1 MEEWKDI
8 KGYEGLY
15 QVSNLGR
22 VKSLNRTSTHSKGYI
37 AHYKEKI
44 LKQSFERNGYARVGL
59 SKYGKTKLYYIHV
72 LVAEA
77 FINNPDNLPEVNHI
91 DEDKTNNCVD
101 NLEWCNH
108 KYNSIHG
115 TRANRISKAM
125 TNNKKVSKQV
135 LCIETGVIYSSVHE
149 AGRQMNLDFSEIATV
164 CRGYRNR
171 KTAGGYHWKYV

>member
-1 MEEWKDI
+1 MN
-8 KGYEGLY
+8 GFY

-22 VKSLNRTSTHSKGYI
+22 VKSLARTSFHPKGYVVQ
-37 AHYKEKI
+37 YKEKI
-44 LKQSFERNGYARVGL
+44 LKQSFERNGYTRVGL
-59 SKYGKTKLYYIHV
+59 SRDGKVKSYYIHV

-77 FINNPDNLPEVNHI
+77 FIPNPDNLPEVNHI
-91 DEDKTNNCVD
+91 DENKMNNQVN

-115 TRANRISKAM
+115 TRASRISKAN

-135 LCIETGVIYSSVHE
+135 LCIETGVIYPSVHE
-149 AGRQMNLDFSEIATV
+149 AGRQMNLDFGEIARV

-171 KTAGGYHWKYV
+171 KTAGGYHWEFVRRASE

>member
-1 MEEWKDI
+1 MN
-8 KGYEGLY
+8 GLY
-15 QVSNLGR
+15 QVSNLGK

-44 LKQSFERNGYARVGL
+44 LKQSFERNGYVRVGL

-115 TRANRISKAM
+115 TRANRISKAN

-135 LCIETGVIYSSVHE
+135 LCIETGVIYPSAHE
-149 AGRQMNLDFSEIATV
+149 AGRQMNLDFSEIARV

-171 KTAGGYHWKYV
+171 KTAGGYHWKFVKRIG

>member
-1 MEEWKDI
+1 MN
-8 KGYEGLY
+8 GLY

-22 VKSLNRTSTHSKGYI
+22 VKSLNRTSTHPKGYI

-44 LKQSFERNGYARVGL
+44 LKQSFERNGYVRVGL
-59 SKYGKTKLYYIHV
+59 SKYGKTKLYYVHV

-108 KYNSIHG
+108 K
-115 TRANRISKAM
+115 
-125 TNNKKVSKQV
+125 
-135 LCIETGVIYSSVHE
+135 
-149 AGRQMNLDFSEIATV
+149 
-164 CRGYRNR
+164 
-171 KTAGGYHWKYV
+171 

>member
-1 MEEWKDI
+1 MN
-8 KGYEGLY
+8 GLY

-44 LKQSFERNGYARVGL
+44 LTPRSDKNGYVKVGL
-59 SKYGKTKLYYIHV
+59 SKYGKTKLYYVHV

-135 LCIETGVIYSSVHE
+135 LCVETGIIYPSVHE
-149 AGRQMNLDFSEIATV
+149 ASRQINLDFSEIATV